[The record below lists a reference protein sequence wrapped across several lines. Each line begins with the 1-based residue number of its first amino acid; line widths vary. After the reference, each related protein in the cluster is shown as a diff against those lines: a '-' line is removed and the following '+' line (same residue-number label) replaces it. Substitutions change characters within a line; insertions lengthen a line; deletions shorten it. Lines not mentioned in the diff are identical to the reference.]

1 MADNIEVNVGNV
13 LTPVVI
19 ADKNGT
25 KVGAALINTN
35 DIRFPAR
42 ITDILNY
49 MNSIDV
55 DSADYDAM
63 LKLDKA
69 LEDKFCYLFGYDCR
83 RSLFGIVSPTT
94 PCGGKF
100 AAVLIL
106 EKVMECLSDD
116 IKKKAAQR
124 TEKIDRYVKPY
135 QE

>member
-1 MADNIEVNVGNV
+1 MAENIEVNVGNV

-25 KVGAALINTN
+25 KVGAAFINTN
-35 DIRFPAR
+35 DIRVPVR

-49 MNSIDV
+49 MKSIDV
-55 DSADYDAM
+55 DSAEYDAL
-63 LKLDKA
+63 LKFDKA

-106 EKVMECLSDD
+106 EKVMECLSNEV
-116 IKKKAAQR
+116 KKKAAER
-124 TEKIDRYVKPY
+124 MEKINQYVQPHQK
-135 QE
+135 